1 MWPFQPELTNEVFED
16 DLDAGQGVPAKA
28 SPRQEYMNLAAVP
41 RFSRPSMELQVAPTR
56 LGAARP
62 CRPSGLC
69 AWLEQWWWE
78 AALIIVVASL
88 FWVLLADWFFFLLN
102 ELRLP
107 LLVVLEQF
115 NFLSSQ

>member
-1 MWPFQPELTNEVFED
+1 MTNEVFED
-16 DLDAGQGVPAKA
+16 DLDAGQGLSAKV

-56 LGAARP
+56 LGAAQP
-62 CRPSGLC
+62 CTLSGLC

-78 AALIIVVASL
+78 AALIYGPVIASL

-102 ELRLP
+102 
-107 LLVVLEQF
+107 
-115 NFLSSQ
+115 